1 MTLSSVIVT
10 YRKMITLWL
19 AALTT
24 VGSIAGGSLWLFQEV
39 AWKRDVDRVKQEL
52 VAKFDRKT
60 DIGLLEILK
69 IRRANVKSDFDIYD
83 GAIRTYQAKETLTIE
98 EFRNKRIFEEQR
110 DEAKIQMDSI
120 NRRIEFLERKIDGG
134 L

>member
-52 VAKFDRKT
+52 VAKSL
-60 DIGLLEILK
+60 ILL
-69 IRRANVKSDFDIYD
+69 YH
-83 GAIRTYQAKETLTIE
+83 
-98 EFRNKRIFEEQR
+98 
-110 DEAKIQMDSI
+110 AKI
-120 NRRIEFLERKIDGG
+120 FLRCKKRHFRVSFC
-134 L
+134 LTNA